1 MRHTPGLRFLKEA
14 FLDICLSYNPAEH
27 GFSRFGVRF
36 RGYCPQ
42 PRRCR
47 NGCSARRADQFAALF
62 HRPFYPHLFG
72 FLVRFAFSYFQSQ
85 ILGQVAM
92 ERFRHYAEL

>member
-1 MRHTPGLRFLKEA
+1 MISVCPTTRLNMALVDLACDFADTVHSRDGVEMDARHA
-14 FLDICLSYNPAEH
+14 
-27 GFSRFGVRF
+27 V
-36 RGYCPQ
+36 
-42 PRRCR
+42 
-47 NGCSARRADQFAALF
+47 ADQFAALF